1 MKIICIM
8 QARMG
13 SSRLKGKVLKTIC
26 DQTVLEHDIDRLK
39 KSKNISDI
47 IVATTTKEEDDVIV
61 KMSQKKKVK
70 FYRGSEDNVL
80 ERYYF
85 AAKDSNADVIVRV
98 TSDCPCMDYNVI
110 DNVIDLFIQN
120 SSVVDYVSNTLERT
134 FPRGYDVEVF
144 SYRALEKAYNFASK
158 NYEKEHVTPY
168 IYDVKNKF
176 NLMQYKY
183 IKDYSQY
190 RVTLDTKEDLE
201 VINRIFNSLYYENKY
216 FTVEDVV
223 KVLSEDD
230 ELVKINKFVE
240 QKKLGE

>member
-110 DNVIDLFIQN
+110 DNVIDLLDECGETYFKYCAL
-120 SSVVDYVSNTLERT
+120 VGDYILKKSDNKVILT
-134 FPRGYDVEVF
+134 EV
-144 SYRALEKAYNFASK
+144 
-158 NYEKEHVTPY
+158 
-168 IYDVKNKF
+168 
-176 NLMQYKY
+176 
-183 IKDYSQY
+183 
-190 RVTLDTKEDLE
+190 
-201 VINRIFNSLYYENKY
+201 
-216 FTVEDVV
+216 
-223 KVLSEDD
+223 DD
-230 ELVKINKFVE
+230 ELFFQDSSTREEFESLKAY
-240 QKKLGE
+240 KKDQEEKLNS